1 MSPAFTFIH
10 TSDWHLGLSLYGR
23 DCRMR
28 QEAMLARLAE
38 VVADR
43 RPDAVIVSG
52 DIYDSAQPPVWAT
65 RLLVEGLA
73 AVRRAGP
80 EGMRIIVIAGNH
92 DSAARHE
99 AMSPLWAFAGIDMI
113 GRIDRPEGEAPPAD
127 AFAEANA
134 RLVIHIPG
142 KAYVVA
148 VPYAHDRNIPD
159 GFYPAMLA
167 VARRNAREDLPVVM
181 AAHCAVASDPG
192 GEAVGGIDVRPLEAM
207 GSGYDYLA
215 LGHIHRPASFALPG
229 SPAIARYCGS
239 PLAVSFDER
248 FRHTFSLVSLSGHGP
263 DARVDVE
270 KITVND
276 PCPLVNIPAE
286 GFAPWDDC
294 LAELN
299 AFPASRPCLLR
310 INVLVDD
317 FLHPEA
323 RDEAAAALEGKAAA
337 LCVINSR
344 RADPAEGAASVA
356 DSMTVAEFRDTP
368 PFDLAARYA
377 ADTAADFSPEL
388 MELFREIESS
398 IE

>member
-1 MSPAFTFIH
+1 MPMTEISPTDFTP
-10 TSDWHLGLSLYGR
+10 R
-23 DCRMR
+23 C
-28 QEAMLARLAE
+28 
-38 VVADR
+38 
-43 RPDAVIVSG
+43 
-52 DIYDSAQPPVWAT
+52 
-65 RLLVEGLA
+65 
-73 AVRRAGP
+73 
-80 EGMRIIVIAGNH
+80 
-92 DSAARHE
+92 
-99 AMSPLWAFAGIDMI
+99 SP
-113 GRIDRPEGEAPPAD
+113 PPA
-127 AFAEANA
+127 ATPA
-134 RLVIHIPG
+134 RTSPWSWPPTAPWPPTPQA
-142 KAYVVA
+142 K
-148 VPYAHDRNIPD
+148 PSEESTS
-159 GFYPAMLA
+159 
-167 VARRNAREDLPVVM
+167 ARSKLWE
-181 AAHCAVASDPG
+181 C
-192 GEAVGGIDVRPLEAM
+192 
-207 GSGYDYLA
+207 
-215 LGHIHRPASFALPG
+215 
-229 SPAIARYCGS
+229 
-239 PLAVSFDER
+239 

-263 DARVDVE
+263 DASVEVE

-286 GFAPWDDC
+286 GFAQWDDC

-323 RDEAAAALEGKAAA
+323 RDEAAAALEGKAAT

-344 RADPAEGAASVA
+344 RADPAEGASSAD

>member
-73 AVRRAGP
+73 AVRRA
-80 EGMRIIVIAGNH
+80 
-92 DSAARHE
+92 
-99 AMSPLWAFAGIDMI
+99 
-113 GRIDRPEGEAPPAD
+113 
-127 AFAEANA
+127 
-134 RLVIHIPG
+134 
-142 KAYVVA
+142 
-148 VPYAHDRNIPD
+148 
-159 GFYPAMLA
+159 
-167 VARRNAREDLPVVM
+167 
-181 AAHCAVASDPG
+181 
-192 GEAVGGIDVRPLEAM
+192 
-207 GSGYDYLA
+207 
-215 LGHIHRPASFALPG
+215 
-229 SPAIARYCGS
+229 
-239 PLAVSFDER
+239 
-248 FRHTFSLVSLSGHGP
+248 
-263 DARVDVE
+263 
-270 KITVND
+270 
-276 PCPLVNIPAE
+276 
-286 GFAPWDDC
+286 
-294 LAELN
+294 
-299 AFPASRPCLLR
+299 
-310 INVLVDD
+310 
-317 FLHPEA
+317 
-323 RDEAAAALEGKAAA
+323 
-337 LCVINSR
+337 
-344 RADPAEGAASVA
+344 DPAEGASSAD